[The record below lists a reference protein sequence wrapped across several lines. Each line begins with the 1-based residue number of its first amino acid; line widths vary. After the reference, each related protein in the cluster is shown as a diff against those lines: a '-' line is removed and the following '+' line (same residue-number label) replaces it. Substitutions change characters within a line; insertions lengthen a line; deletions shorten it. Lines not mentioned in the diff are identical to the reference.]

1 MILVEKEIIIRVEQ
15 KIRIYTVIIIKKKT
29 ITEIL
34 KIKLKNM
41 KKMG

>member
-1 MILVEKEIIIRVEQ
+1 MILVEKEINIRVEQ
-15 KIRIYTVIIIKKKT
+15 KIRIYTVIIIKKKI